1 MFRKAKFPGLGDEMK
16 SLPVAKSAVVPKLAE
31 PKIEA
36 KTIEN
41 RSLPQTQ
48 SLSRLSEQSF
58 GAGLRREILNQK
70 LDRVGEGGAQAAAAV
85 KPAVD
90 YFEIDR
96 RADELI
102 KKHTDDGIIWDS
114 LNTDNLGRE
123 LADTAKTDP
132 DTAAALTD
140 NILDKIDGGD
150 KDEIAQSFVESLN
163 PEELREFAATDRGRE
178 LLGTLR
184 HHLDEGATWDDE
196 EATMRRIDNSI
207 KAADFE
213 KSPEFKALSPEV
225 QQEVMSRLDSNQGD
239 NTATDNLLRLA
250 RSPEFAGLDAASARS
265 ILGAFDTHKGDND
278 VASGLIRLSGNADFR
293 GLNQTQQSA
302 VIADIDR
309 YVTTDTY
316 QDDTDVADR
325 NYLFDLIAGTS
336 VYSQQHPELTSV
348 RNSLDRVL
356 SNDLT
361 IEAYTAASDPQYAGA
376 NGYVADSSTFRMN
389 RDLNSVRPIS
399 GQLDTLVHE
408 VNHIVNGETDA
419 GTPERFLDE
428 YGARVVGREAG
439 GQPFSEAIQR
449 ASLDQLT
456 SGGGSYQHLND
467 LYNSNADFKAVIDA
481 VYADLNKTPPVLT
494 TPEQLRERL
503 LAAGF
508 DSDYMQAP
516 RNLDNN

>member
-1 MFRKAKFPGLGDEMK
+1 MK

-41 RSLPQTQ
+41 RRLPQTQ
-48 SLSRLSEQSF
+48 NLSRLSEQSF

-123 LADTAKTDP
+123 LADIAKTEP

-150 KDEIAQSFVESLN
+150 KDEIAQSFVESLS

-196 EATMRRIDNSI
+196 EATMRRIDTAI

-213 KSPEFKALSPEV
+213 KSEEFKRLSPEV
-225 QQEVMSRLDSNQGD
+225 QREVLSRLDSNQG
-239 NTATDNLLRLA
+239 NTEAIDNLINLA
-250 RSPEFAGLDAASARS
+250 KSAEFSGLSDSAAKTV
-265 ILGAFDTHKGDND
+265 LGAYDTHKEDGD
-278 VASGLIRLSGNADFR
+278 VISGLIRLSGNSEFR
-293 GLNQTQQSA
+293 GLNETQQRS
-302 VIADIDR
+302 VFTDLEK
-309 YVTTDTY
+309 YVGTDTY
-316 QDDTDVADR
+316 KDDQDVADR
-325 NYLFDLIAGTS
+325 AFLLDLVVGTS

-356 SNDLT
+356 SGELK
-361 IEAYTAASDPQYAGA
+361 IEAYTAASDPNYAGA
-376 NGYVADSSTFRMN
+376 NGYVKDSSTFRMN
-389 RDLNSVRPIS
+389 RDLNSTRPIS

-439 GQPFSEAIQR
+439 GQPFDAAIQR

-467 LYNSNADFKAVIDA
+467 LYNNDADFRAVIDA

-494 TPEQLRERL
+494 TPEQLREKL

-508 DSDYMQAP
+508 DSDYMQTP
-516 RNLDNN
+516 RNLDNH